1 MGQGDM
7 GPTATTGFT
16 SAAGDPGNLAGRRS
30 GAGTSGRSQGAGRL
44 AARILREELSQEG
57 GAAAP
62 DGAGRDVAGWQQPE
76 LLLEQGRVR
85 SRGDRPSESV
95 RQAGL
100 VGIAQAREALAEAV
114 RRAKSRAET
123 KAA

>member
-1 MGQGDM
+1 MQDKD
-7 GPTATTGFT
+7 TALTAMTARRLISST
-16 SAAGDPGNLAGRRS
+16 SAQRVSGTHRPRGGDFGSGSLVGSRANPGDRAAAVTPQGGAER
-30 GAGTSGRSQGAGRL
+30 GAGWRQQQLVLKQER
-44 AARILREELSQEG
+44 AR
-57 GAAAP
+57 
-62 DGAGRDVAGWQQPE
+62 D
-76 LLLEQGRVR
+76 
-85 SRGDRPSESV
+85 RGDRPTESV